1 MTPTSLADTA
11 PETTGAAS
19 VAAASASRRRAA
31 RIRSVGRTIVGA
43 AITLW
48 GTATVAFFAQLAL
61 PGDRA
66 TTIFNIRAGQMEQRT
81 PEELAPIN
89 DAYGLLDPVWRQ
101 YLDYM
106 KGLVTGDL
114 GLSYQQFR
122 PVTDIIGEQL
132 PATFAL
138 SITAIALAWVIM
150 LIWVP
155 LTAGRSRRV
164 RALGSLADTTA
175 AGLPHYWIGILLL
188 VVFAATL
195 GWFPVISGSQPAGLF
210 LPALTLAIPLA
221 GFLGQSTRTAF
232 ENTLRQ
238 PFIIP
243 ARMRGMSDSQAR
255 IRHVLRHS
263 ILPAI
268 TLSGWALGA
277 TMSGA
282 VVVESVYSRQGIG
295 TVLINAVN
303 SQDLPIVTGAVVL
316 IAAFYVIANVL
327 VDIVYTLVDPRMEKN
342 S

>member
-1 MTPTSLADTA
+1 
-11 PETTGAAS
+11 
-19 VAAASASRRRAA
+19 
-31 RIRSVGRTIVGA
+31 
-43 AITLW
+43 
-48 GTATVAFFAQLAL
+48 
-61 PGDRA
+61 
-66 TTIFNIRAGQMEQRT
+66 
-81 PEELAPIN
+81 
-89 DAYGLLDPVWRQ
+89 
-101 YLDYM
+101 
-106 KGLVTGDL
+106 
-114 GLSYQQFR
+114 
-122 PVTDIIGEQL
+122 
-132 PATFAL
+132 
-138 SITAIALAWVIM
+138 
-150 LIWVP
+150 
-155 LTAGRSRRV
+155 
-164 RALGSLADTTA
+164 
-175 AGLPHYWIGILLL
+175 
-188 VVFAATL
+188 
-195 GWFPVISGSQPAGLF
+195 LF

-238 PFIIP
+238 PFIIT
-243 ARMRGMSDSQAR
+243 ARRRGMSDSQAR

>member
-138 SITAIALAWVIM
+138 SITA
-150 LIWVP
+150 
-155 LTAGRSRRV
+155 GRSRRV

-238 PFIIP
+238 PFIIT